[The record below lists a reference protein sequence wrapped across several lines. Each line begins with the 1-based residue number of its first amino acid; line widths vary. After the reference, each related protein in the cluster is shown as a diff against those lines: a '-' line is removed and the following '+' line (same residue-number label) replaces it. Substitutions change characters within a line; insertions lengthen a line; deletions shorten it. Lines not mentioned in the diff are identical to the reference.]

1 VAAASRIPRPT
12 AGWVPNIESP
22 VSMGLTPAVD
32 LVAAPL
38 LGEHTR
44 DILRETL
51 GYDELRIAELADK
64 GEFGAGQR
72 SV

>member
-1 VAAASRIPRPT
+1 
-12 AGWVPNIESP
+12 
-22 VSMGLTPAVD
+22 MGLTPAVD